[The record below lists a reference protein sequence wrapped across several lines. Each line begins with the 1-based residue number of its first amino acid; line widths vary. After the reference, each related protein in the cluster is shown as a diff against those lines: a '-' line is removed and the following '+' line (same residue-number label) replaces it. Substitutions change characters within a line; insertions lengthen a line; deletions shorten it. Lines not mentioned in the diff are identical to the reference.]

1 MAQVDAL
8 ANVKLKHGL
17 AWKEPCCG
25 GIHDGWPSS
34 PTDTATATDWKREDA
49 CGGGVHGS
57 VGTCFGGRKTLVT
70 VEFISVV
77 PEMWSFGML
86 LAELYWSFDINMGE
100 HPTKFRETIP
110 KLRVGQRLEGS
121 GM

>member
-1 MAQVDAL
+1 ME
-8 ANVKLKHGL
+8 N
-17 AWKEPCCG
+17 PCG
-25 GIHDGWPSS
+25 SGIHDGWPSS
-34 PTDTATATDWKREDA
+34 PTGTVTAIVWKREDA

-57 VGTCFGGRKTLVT
+57 VGTCFGERKNRVP

-77 PEMWSFGML
+77 PERWSFGML

-110 KLRVGQRLEGS
+110 KLRVDQRRERS

>member
-1 MAQVDAL
+1 M
-8 ANVKLKHGL
+8 
-17 AWKEPCCG
+17 P
-25 GIHDGWPSS
+25 
-34 PTDTATATDWKREDA
+34 
-49 CGGGVHGS
+49 
-57 VGTCFGGRKTLVT
+57 

-77 PEMWSFGML
+77 PERWSFGML

-110 KLRVGQRLEGS
+110 KLRVDQRRERS